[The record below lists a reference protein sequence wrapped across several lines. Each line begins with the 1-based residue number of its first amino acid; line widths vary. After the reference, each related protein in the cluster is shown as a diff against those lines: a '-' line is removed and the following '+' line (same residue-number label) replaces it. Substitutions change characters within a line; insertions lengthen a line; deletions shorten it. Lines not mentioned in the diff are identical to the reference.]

1 MVASAVD
8 QGRRDRMKK
17 VQLALLTVGTCA
29 LVLAATDDADAA
41 PPAKGATTTPM
52 SIQPTARPAD
62 APAPPA
68 APPPRTEPKFAENS
82 IYAEGLGAGL
92 VYSLN
97 YERMV
102 ADTVGVR
109 AGFSYMSFGASAT
122 VNGQTSSASATF
134 MTFPITASYLGVRS
148 GKHALELGGGATLMS
163 ASGSASGVGV
173 SSSGSGFGALGDLL
187 VGYRIHPIDGAGFNF
202 RVGAMALMG
211 KGVGLSSNTDPT
223 AFGMMPW
230 FYLSLGASF

>member
-1 MVASAVD
+1 
-8 QGRRDRMKK
+8 MKK
-17 VQLALLTVGTCA
+17 AQLALMAVGTCA
-29 LVLAATDDADAA
+29 LVLAVTDHADAA
-41 PPAKGATTTPM
+41 PPAKGASAAPM

-68 APPPRTEPKFAENS
+68 APPVRTEPKLAENS

-102 ADTVGVR
+102 VDSLGVR

-122 VNGQTSSASATF
+122 VNGQTSGASATF
-134 MTFPITASYLGVRS
+134 MTFPITASYVGVRS
-148 GKHALELGGGATLMS
+148 GKHALELGGGATLIS
-163 ASGSASGVGV
+163 VSGTANGVGV
-173 SSSGSGFGALGDLL
+173 SSSGSGFGALGTTM
-187 VGYRIHPIDGAGFNF
+187 VGYRIHPVEGAGFNF
-202 RVGAMALMG
+202 RVGAMAILG
-211 KGVGLSSNTDPT
+211 KGVGLSSTTDPT

>member
-1 MVASAVD
+1 
-8 QGRRDRMKK
+8 
-17 VQLALLTVGTCA
+17 
-29 LVLAATDDADAA
+29 
-41 PPAKGATTTPM
+41 M

-62 APAPPA
+62 TNAPQPVAPV
-68 APPPRTEPKFAENS
+68 RTEPKFAENS
-82 IYAEGLGAGL
+82 VYAEGLGAGL

-109 AGFSYMSFGASAT
+109 AGFSYMSFGASVT
-122 VNGQTSSASATF
+122 SGNQTSSASATF

-148 GKHALELGGGATLMS
+148 GKHALELGGGATLLS
-163 ASGSASGVGV
+163 ASGTANGVGV
-173 SSSGSGFGALGDLL
+173 SSSGSGFGALGNAM
-187 VGYRIHPIDGAGFNF
+187 VGYRIHPVDGAGFNF

-211 KGVGLSSNTDPT
+211 KGVGLSSTTDPT